1 MPIIANDYRIDSL
14 LGGANLRWGE
24 PKTIPN
30 VTYSFMT
37 ALPTYSTS
45 PDDAKNFSV
54 FTEEQKVAGRAV
66 FKMLSDNFTINFT
79 EVADT
84 GSSYGQINLGNSDQG
99 AVSVGYARYPTDYT
113 STTLSPNDGDVY
125 INNLPSA
132 GQLTGLVE
140 GSNAWSTLI
149 HEIGHALGLKH
160 PGSYNAG
167 EPARPPAADEVVL
180 PKAEDSE
187 SYTLMSY
194 TTHPQKVE
202 RVDLAIYDRLALTY
216 LYGAKPQNTGD
227 DTYKLTDADGRWQK
241 MWVDNGGTDAIDAS
255 AVTTAVTL
263 DLTPSSFSSVGTL
276 ADGTATSKNFSMY
289 VDTTIENVIGGVGND
304 TFTGN
309 SANNTINGGDG
320 IDTVTYKGNLANF
333 SLKKGTGSLTLQDKT
348 GTAGTDTLTNIEKLK
363 FDDTTVNLA
372 VQTQAATIPATTLKS
387 IEELYSGFF
396 KRIPDADGLSYW
408 IDQFKGGKTL
418 NQIADSFY
426 DAGVQYSAQTG
437 FSSTMTNTDFIT
449 IAYANVLGRSGANAP
464 IAADI
469 KFWEDQIIAGT
480 TSRGAMVNS
489 MIDIVHNQYANHATW
504 GWVDKL
510 LNNKAAV
517 ADNFAVQWGVSYATP
532 EISITKGMEIAGAVT
547 ATDTVAAINLIGLS
561 PVFA

>member
-14 LGGANLRWGE
+14 LAGANLRWGE
-24 PKTIPN
+24 PKTTPN

-54 FTEEQKVAGRAV
+54 FTDEQKVAGRAI
-66 FKMLSDNFTINFT
+66 FKMLSDNFNVNFT

-99 AVSVGYARYPTDYT
+99 SVSVGYARYPTEYT

-132 GQLTGLVE
+132 GQLTGVVP

-149 HEIGHALGLKH
+149 HEIGHAIGLKH

-194 TTHPQKVE
+194 TTHPQKIE
-202 RVDLAIYDRLALTY
+202 RVDLAIYDRLTLTY

-241 MWVDNGGTDAIDAS
+241 MWVDNSGTDTIDAS
-255 AVTTAVTL
+255 AVTTAVTI
-263 DLTPSSFSSVGTL
+263 DLTPSSFSSIGTL
-276 ADGTATSKNFSMY
+276 TDGTTATNKNFSMY
-289 VDTTIENVIGGVGND
+289 VDTMIENVIGGVGND

-309 SANNTINGGDG
+309 SVNNLINGGDG

-333 SLKKGTGSLTLQDKT
+333 SLKKGASSITLQDKA

-363 FDDTTVNLA
+363 FDDTTINLA
-372 VQTQAATIPATTLKS
+372 VQTQATTIPAATLKTL
-387 IEELYSGFF
+387 EELYSGFF

-437 FSSTMTNTDFIT
+437 FSSTMTNDDFIK
-449 IAYANVLGRSGANAP
+449 IVYANVLGRSGATAP
-464 IAADI
+464 GATDIA
-469 KFWEDQIIAGT
+469 FWSNNITNGAAT
-480 TSRGAMVNS
+480 RGSMVNE
-489 MIDIVHNQYANHATW
+489 MITSAHSYANDPTW
-504 GWVDKL
+504 NWVDKL
-510 LNNKAAV
+510 LK
-517 ADNFAVQWGVSYATP
+517 
-532 EISITKGMEIAGAVT
+532 
-547 ATDTVAAINLIGLS
+547 L
-561 PVFA
+561 